1 MHEPRTKVSRVVV
14 SGPLAPFVSAFE
26 SKLRDAG
33 YTPLSAVNQKKLLA
47 HVSRWLSANDLD
59 VGDLTDVRIQ
69 AFLHARRARG
79 CTWSITR
86 EALLPLLE
94 LLRELGALPAP
105 EPAVTDSP
113 VEVLLARFRCY
124 LLEERGLAAAT
135 ADAYIFRARR
145 FLVGCASTG
154 QLDQVRT
161 ADVTRAV
168 LMESVS
174 LSVGAAQFFV
184 AALRSFLRFCRMEG
198 LVAVDLSAAALSVT
212 GRLRSSLPR
221 GISSTD
227 ARALL
232 NSCDRRTAV
241 GRRDFAMI
249 LTLLRLGL
257 RGGEVAGLDLEDV
270 DWRASEMLVLGKG
283 HRFERLPLPADVGE
297 AIAEYLQRGRPK
309 TTSRRVFVSAQA
321 PLIGI
326 GRGGVAS
333 IVRRA
338 CVRAGLPEVGMHRLR
353 HTVACEMLRSG
364 VPLAEIGQV
373 LRHRS
378 LSSTAIYARVDLD
391 QLRQLAQPWPVD
403 GPTDE

>member
-1 MHEPRTKVSRVVV
+1 MDGPKTKVSRVVV
-14 SGPLAPFVSAFE
+14 PGPLAPFVSTFE
-26 SKLRDAG
+26 SKLRNAG
-33 YTPLSAVNQKKLLA
+33 YTPLSAVNQKRLIA
-47 HVSRWLSANDLD
+47 HLSRWLEAEGLD
-59 VGDLTDVRIQ
+59 VDDLTDARIGV
-69 AFLHARRARG
+69 FLQSRRARG
-79 CTWSITR
+79 CTWSTTR
-86 EALLPLLE
+86 EALMPLLE
-94 LLRELGALPAP
+94 LLRELGALPPP
-105 EPAVTDSP
+105 EPPVADSP
-113 VEVLLARFRCY
+113 VDVLLARFRRF
-124 LLEERGLAAAT
+124 LLEERGLAATT
-135 ADAYIFRARR
+135 ADAYVYRARR
-145 FLVGCASTG
+145 FVVGCASSG
-154 QLDQVRT
+154 QLDHLST

-198 LVAVDLSAAALSVT
+198 LVVADLSGAALAVT
-212 GRLRSSLPR
+212 GRRRSSLPQ
-221 GISSTD
+221 GISSSD

-232 NSCDRRTAV
+232 SSCDRRTAV
-241 GRRDFAMI
+241 GRRDYAVI

-257 RGGEVAGLDLEDV
+257 RGSEVADLGLDDV
-270 DWRASEMLVLGKG
+270 EWRVAEVVVLGKG
-283 HRFERLPLPADVGE
+283 HRYSRLPLPTDVGE

-321 PLIGI
+321 PLVAI

-338 CVRAGLPEVGMHRLR
+338 CVRAGLPEVGTHRLR
-353 HTVACEMLRSG
+353 HTVACEMVKSG

-391 QLRQLAQPWPVD
+391 QLRQLARPWPV
-403 GPTDE
+403 GGSTDE

>member
-1 MHEPRTKVSRVVV
+1 MDGPKTKVSRVVV

-33 YTPLSAVNQKKLLA
+33 YTPLSAVNQKRLLA
-47 HVSRWLSANDLD
+47 HLSRWLETDGLD
-59 VGDLTDVRIQ
+59 VDDLTDARIQ
-69 AFLHARRARG
+69 AFLQSRRARG

-86 EALLPLLE
+86 EALMPLLE
-94 LLRELGALPAP
+94 LLGELGTLPPPRPPVA
-105 EPAVTDSP
+105 DSP
-113 VEVLLARFRCY
+113 VDVLLARFRRY
-124 LLEERGLAAAT
+124 LLEERGLAAST
-135 ADAYIFRARR
+135 ADAYVYRARR
-145 FLVGCASTG
+145 FLVGCAPTG
-154 QLDQVRT
+154 QLEHVST

-198 LVAVDLSAAALSVT
+198 LVVADLSAAALAVT
-212 GRLRSSLPR
+212 GRRRSSLPQ
-221 GISSTD
+221 GISSSD

-232 NSCDRRTAV
+232 SSCDRRTAV
-241 GRRDFAMI
+241 GRRDYAVI

-257 RGGEVAGLDLEDV
+257 RGGEVADLGLDDV
-270 DWRASEMLVLGKG
+270 DWRAAEVVVLGKG
-283 HRFERLPLPADVGE
+283 HRYSRLPLPADVGE
-297 AIAEYLQRGRPK
+297 AIAEYLQHGRPK
-309 TTSRRVFVSAQA
+309 TTNRRVFVSAQA
-321 PLIGI
+321 PLVAI

-338 CVRAGLPEVGMHRLR
+338 CVRAGLPEVGTHRLR
-353 HTVACEMLRSG
+353 HTVACEMVKSG

-391 QLRQLAQPWPVD
+391 LLRQLAQPWPAE
-403 GPTDE
+403 GSTDE